1 MKFKQG
7 VQKLGRSML
16 VPVAAMPLSGLV
28 QRIAADDMLG
38 IPVLG
43 AAGNAV
49 FGNLDMLFAIGVSL
63 GFAKSKNKGMVALTA
78 VLGLLVFKQGLFI
91 MDETISMGV
100 FAGIIAGLL
109 AAWTFDK
116 HEDTDLPQMFAFWSK
131 EKFPMT
137 MIMIYATFVA
147 IPFGYVW
154 PMIENL
160 LDKFATQ
167 LVDLGAFGV
176 FLFMFFNRLL
186 IPLGLH
192 HVLNSYIYYE
202 LGSFTTASGTVVTG
216 EMPRFLAQDPT
227 AGFFLSGFFIV
238 MMFGIPGICAAI
250 YKASKHNREMVKG
263 VMTSAATTSFVTGI
277 TEPAEFSFMFVA
289 PQLYV
294 IHAFYAG
301 LAGAVAYML
310 NVRIGFS
317 FGSCIVDFILNY
329 NIADNAWIIIP
340 LGLGF
345 FFLYYFTFYFVIV
358 KQNLKT
364 LGREDEVEFDE
375 ETSDKEKELQL
386 NTSNYEYLSRK
397 LLGCLGGAD
406 NVDEAFNCVTR
417 LRVVVKDPEL
427 VDTAKIKQLGVAGV
441 LKVTDN
447 EFHIIIGPE
456 VTSVMAEF
464 KKLI

>member
-1 MKFKQG
+1 MNFKQG

-38 IPVLG
+38 IPVLA

-49 FGNLDMLFAIGVSL
+49 FSNLDMLFAIGVAL

-78 VLGLLVFKQGLFI
+78 VLGLLVFKEGLFI

-100 FAGIIAGLL
+100 FAGIVSGLL
-109 AAWTFDK
+109 ASWTFDK
-116 HEDTDLPQMFAFWSK
+116 YEDTELPQMFAFWSK

-137 MIMIYATFVA
+137 MIMIYSTFIA
-147 IPFGYVW
+147 IPFGLIW
-154 PMIENL
+154 PLIEKA
-160 LDKFATQ
+160 LDTFATQ
-167 LVDLGAFGV
+167 LVDLGAVGV
-176 FLFMFFNRLL
+176 FLFLFFNRLL

-202 LGSFTTASGTVVTG
+202 LGSYTTPAGDVITG

-238 MMFGIPGICAAI
+238 MMFGIPAICAAI
-250 YKASKHNREMVKG
+250 YKASKHNRKMVKG
-263 VMTSAATTSFVTGI
+263 VMTSAAATSFVTGI

-294 IHAFYAG
+294 VHAFYAG
-301 LAGAVAYML
+301 LAGAVAYIL
-310 NVRIGFS
+310 KVRIGFS
-317 FGSCIVDFILNY
+317 FGSCIVDFVLNF

-340 LGLGF
+340 VGIVF
-345 FFLYYFTFYFVIV
+345 FCLYYFTFYFIIV
-358 KQNLKT
+358 KQDLKT
-364 LGREDEVEFDE
+364 LGREDEVEYSDE
-375 ETSDKEKELQL
+375 SDDSEKELEL
-386 NTSNYEYLSRK
+386 KTTNYEYLAKK
-397 LLGCLGGAD
+397 LLACLGTKE
-406 NVDEAFNCVTR
+406 NIEEAFNCVTR
-417 LRVVVKDPEL
+417 LRIVVKDPAA
-427 VDTAKIKQLGVAGV
+427 VNITKIKQLGVAGV

-447 EFHIIIGPE
+447 EFHVIIGPE
-456 VTSVMAEF
+456 VTLVMEEF
-464 KKLI
+464 KKIM